1 MLWSRNSE
9 VEDYLPALF
18 HYDYRKKHEFSF
30 LRYGTL
36 GGVQEKVLTNRRH
49 CRKVMNGAH
58 MYATFRLLMG
68 QHESRFRT
76 QKLIND
82 EKSLVVKIA

>member
-1 MLWSRNSE
+1 MYHPAESDEMFFEVGIPNQLVCEVGVGQGFLGNAQLAPFWSNFLLWSRNSE

-36 GGVQEKVLTNRRH
+36 GGVQEKV
-49 CRKVMNGAH
+49 
-58 MYATFRLLMG
+58 
-68 QHESRFRT
+68 
-76 QKLIND
+76 
-82 EKSLVVKIA
+82 